1 MSLSRTALASLM
13 LGTAACEGPD
23 FGEAKDVSAMICADT
38 LQGHTEDPESS
49 DAPLSDLIALTRDGL
64 YSSESKT
71 SEGDLCVVQPYF
83 PADPNTTEPLD
94 SETLQDLVSHRVV
107 GMAYPTSVSF
117 AEAYEAETL
126 GTIEVSTNCADL
138 GNESGAPLCL
148 LFCPEWQEPST
159 FLVTDTCES
168 VVPVDG
174 KTTEDEVPVVSEY

>member
-23 FGEAKDVSAMICADT
+23 FEDASSVPAMICADT

-49 DAPLSDLIALTRDGL
+49 DAPLSDRIALTRDGL
-64 YSSESKT
+64 YSSESQT

-94 SETLQDLVSHRVV
+94 SETLQDLVEHRVV
-107 GMAYPTSVSF
+107 GMAYPTGVSF
-117 AEAYEAETL
+117 AEAYDAETL
-126 GTIEVSTNCADL
+126 GTIKVSMDCAAL
-138 GNESGAPLCL
+138 GNDSEAPLCL

-168 VVPVDG
+168 IVPVDG